1 MIPLL
6 TTTTVTIK
14 RPATGDPYE
23 TAASETTVASG
34 VRAHISSP
42 TGSEQAVG
50 GQLEQAD
57 AVLLCESGHG
67 IAHTDLVDDDE
78 TGERW
83 RVVWVRDR
91 QGLGLDHTKAGLV
104 AFRGGAVGA

>member
-6 TTTTVTIK
+6 STTKVTIL

-23 TAASETTVASG
+23 TAASETTIASG
-34 VRAHISSP
+34 IKAHISSP
-42 TGSEQAVG
+42 SGSEQAIG
-50 GQLEQAD
+50 GQLEQVD

-67 IAHTDLVDDDE
+67 ILHTDLVYDDE

-83 RVVWVRDR
+83 RVVWVRER

-104 AFRGGAVGA
+104 AFAGGAVGG